1 VFGAGAVRGGVGL
14 ELHVRTAAARSLCG
28 RAKARDW
35 VYVVDAP
42 AAVEG

>member
-1 VFGAGAVRGGVGL
+1 VGSAWSYTYA
-14 ELHVRTAAARSLCG
+14 TAAARSLCG